1 MHIRTGCCYIKLWN
15 FYSKQL
21 DTELVSLT
29 IVRGDNF
36 KYVNLHKN
44 DKENRFLRTPF
55 WSTRTVLSIL
65 YFSFERKP
73 GKIETNVNPANHIL
87 CISLLTSIV
96 VLRERL
102 YWFREQLYDYGTFM
116 LGYNIPG
123 ILTFETSILRNRWT
137 LAVMVV
143 TFLIEAANRQEKSH
157 ATGLTNS
164 VARTENGL
172 TSNLEVRYRTLAFH
186 LLDGPTQLITMT
198 ARGEPDE
205 RNEMLWKQRQNIWT
219 TDERFGRVW
228 KLNYSCISSNW
239 YVVLL
244 LKRVDILLLS
254 LSDRTYDFWI

>member
-1 MHIRTGCCYIKLWN
+1 MHIRTGCCYIKSWN

-21 DTELVSLT
+21 DTELVSLI

-44 DKENRFLRTPF
+44 DKENRFLRTSF
-55 WSTRTVLSIL
+55 WSTRTELSIL

-157 ATGLTNS
+157 ATGLTN
-164 VARTENGL
+164 REW
-172 TSNLEVRYRTLAFH
+172 
-186 LLDGPTQLITMT
+186 I
-198 ARGEPDE
+198 
-205 RNEMLWKQRQNIWT
+205 NEQSRSKVS
-219 TDERFGRVW
+219 DF
-228 KLNYSCISSNW
+228 SISSIRWANSINH
-239 YVVLL
+239 YDCTRRTRREERDVVKATTKYLNHRRTIWSR
-244 LKRVDILLLS
+244 LKAELQLYFIKLIRRLIA
-254 LSDRTYDFWI
+254 